1 MAKSG
6 INDHPNRDNRMLDDP
21 ESIEEER
28 DDLMAPD
35 NGQGFPFIYLQIN
48 HNNNNNNKIYVNLKY
63 FKNQS

>member
-6 INDHPNRDNRMLDDP
+6 INDHPNRDNRMLVDP

-35 NGQGFPFIYLQIN
+35 NGQGRFPFIYLQIDQ
-48 HNNNNNNKIYVNLKY
+48 KITIIIKKY
-63 FKNQS
+63 TVTS